1 MSGIIVI
8 PYIPAHYKYSFCM
21 VREIRT
27 IGNPGNKEV
36 EITNVIVREES
47 SAESDMTHDKTL

>member
-1 MSGIIVI
+1 MSGLTVI
-8 PYIPAHYKYSFCM
+8 PYIPAHYKYPFCM

-36 EITNVIVREES
+36 EITNTIVREES
-47 SAESDMTHDKTL
+47 SAGSNMTHDKTL

>member
-1 MSGIIVI
+1 VI